1 MIIAGQFMIGLGAGA
16 CYFIGIVIMYDLFS
30 DNMRQTGILAAGIA
44 WGIGQMAYFLID
56 KLMSGR

>member
-1 MIIAGQFMIGLGAGA
+1 
-16 CYFIGIVIMYDLFS
+16 MYDLFS